1 MNDPLRPTRSEAL
14 TAWANRVRAN
24 RDQAEAYREGEP
36 PKDFYAPMAASFRAD
51 PLRTDEPAL
60 DALRNLVLPGETWL
74 DIGAGGGRYALAL
87 AQKAG
92 KVVAVEPSAG
102 MRSVLG
108 DGMTQYGISNIEVF
122 PATWPFEP
130 PPAVDV
136 AFISHVGYD
145 IEDIGPFLD
154 AMERAASRLCV
165 AVLLYEAPASVAAGA
180 WPPVHGVERAVLPA
194 LPEFLT
200 LLLARGKTPE
210 VRLAGVRGPALYD
223 DAEVARRFLRHQL
236 FIQEGGAKDALL
248 AAWLE
253 SHRTAEG
260 IRIADHP
267 LPIGVVTW
275 IP

>member
-108 DGMTQYGISNIEVF
+108 DGMTQYGISNIELI
-122 PATWPFEP
+122 PATWPLEP

-210 VRLAGVRGPALYD
+210 IRLAGVRGPALYD

-253 SHRTAEG
+253 SHRTTEG

-275 IP
+275 SP

>member
-108 DGMTQYGISNIEVF
+108 DGMTQYGISNIKLI
-122 PATWPFEP
+122 PATWPLEP

-210 VRLAGVRGPALYD
+210 IRLAGVRGPALYD

-253 SHRTAEG
+253 SHRTTEG

-275 IP
+275 SP

>member
-108 DGMTQYGISNIEVF
+108 DGMTQYGISNIEVI

-223 DAEVARRFLRHQL
+223 DAEIARRFLRHQL